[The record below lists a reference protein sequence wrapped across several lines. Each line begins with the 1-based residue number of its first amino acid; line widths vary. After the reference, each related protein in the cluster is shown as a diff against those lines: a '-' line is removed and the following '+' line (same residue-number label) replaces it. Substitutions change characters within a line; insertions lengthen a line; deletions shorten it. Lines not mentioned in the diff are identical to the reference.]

1 MKIGILTYHRSHN
14 YGALLQAIALRNVLS
29 EMGHEVAFVD
39 YWPGYHKRV
48 YSQFKWLSACNIF
61 HPLRSF
67 NYITNRIVSWKSIK
81 QRITNINCFIKTYIS
96 PYCSSTTDKY
106 DIIICGSDQIW
117 RKQPE
122 HFGYNPVYFGKNNYD
137 TPKQIS
143 YAASI
148 GMLPKSKAD
157 EKKVIELVKN
167 LDGISVREND
177 LKQFLSKGGIQNVE
191 VTLDPTLLLSADKW
205 NRIIPQ
211 KRLIS
216 KNYALYYE
224 VSPNCFNEDQMRQ
237 FCDKHNLMLLIL
249 RTKHLKTE
257 TETEMCSVAPDIFV
271 NLIRYADFVF
281 SSSFHGLALS
291 IINHK
296 NFLCSVSSGKS
307 RLTSLMENLGIS
319 EHFIEPMTN
328 IPSDVAS
335 INYKLADIRLDEMRK
350 KSFHFLDQYI
360 YG

>member
-1 MKIGILTYHRSHN
+1 
-14 YGALLQAIALRNVLS
+14 
-29 EMGHEVAFVD
+29 MGHNVSFVD
-39 YWPGYHKRV
+39 YWPGYHKRM
-48 YSQFKWLSACNIF
+48 YSKFNWLTVCNIF
-61 HPLRSF
+61 HPLNSF
-67 NYITNRIVSWKSIK
+67 RYVNNRISTWKYVTLRIK
-81 QRITNINCFIKTYIS
+81 NIKNFLDTYII

-122 HFGYNPVYFGKNNYD
+122 HFGYNPMYYGRNGLD
-137 TPKQIS
+137 ATKQIS

-148 GMLPKSKAD
+148 GKLPESNAD
-157 EKKVIELVKN
+157 KKRVLELVKY
-167 LDGISVREND
+167 LDGVSVREND
-177 LKQFLSKGGIQNVE
+177 LQQFLNNLGMKDVE
-191 VTLDPTLLLSADKW
+191 VTLDPTLLLSAEKW
-205 NRIIPQ
+205 NKIIPQ
-211 KRLIS
+211 ERLIS
-216 KNYALYYE
+216 KKYALYYE
-224 VSPNCFNEDQMRQ
+224 VLPNCFDEEEMRV
-237 FCDKHNLMLLIL
+237 FCDKHKLTLVIL

-257 TETEMCSVAPDIFV
+257 TETEICSIAPDKFV

-307 RLTSLMENLGIS
+307 RLISLMENLGIS

-335 INYKLADIRLDEMRK
+335 INYELADIRLDEMRK